1 LAKSRYDPAR
11 TGILSMRGLLMAF
24 FALEFPGHGAG
35 RSRLPVHST
44 KTTAKTK
51 TAKTV

>member
-1 LAKSRYDPAR
+1 
-11 TGILSMRGLLMAF
+11 MRGLLMAL
-24 FALEFPGHGAG
+24 FALEFPGHRAG
-35 RSRLPVHST
+35 RSRMPVQTT